1 MEKQTDNNN
10 KKQWLQAL
18 LWIPTLYFASGLPY
32 HTVTNISDY
41 IYKEM
46 GVSNADITFYT
57 GILLLPWT
65 LKPFWSPFIE
75 MWSTRRWWIATT
87 QLIMAICF
95 IAIAFTLSTKHF
107 FATSLIF
114 FMLAAFVSA
123 THDIAADGF
132 YILGLSEEKQSFF
145 SGIRNTFYRI
155 AMVFG
160 SGVLVMLGG
169 KLTRSCDSAAIG
181 WGITI
186 AIVALLMLL
195 FSLYHKVV
203 LPAPA
208 EDISRKPKNVREIFK
223 NFGHIIVTYFK
234 KPGIVGALLFLLLF
248 RLPEAQLVKM
258 GKLFMLDPVASGGL
272 GLATEQIGFINGV
285 VGVLGLIVGGI
296 AGGICVSRKGLKYW
310 LWPMVIAISIPDL
323 VYVYMSYLQPADI
336 YTIGSCI
343 FIEQLGYGFGFTAYT
358 LYMIY
363 FAQGEYP
370 TAHFAISTAFMSLGM
385 MLPGIISGKIQQL
398 IGYEHF
404 FVWVMICCIVTF
416 IVSALIK
423 IDPEFGKKKK
433 QINQL

>member
-1 MEKQTDNNN
+1 
-10 KKQWLQAL
+10 
-18 LWIPTLYFASGLPY
+18 
-32 HTVTNISDY
+32 
-41 IYKEM
+41 
-46 GVSNADITFYT
+46 
-57 GILLLPWT
+57 
-65 LKPFWSPFIE
+65 
-75 MWSTRRWWIATT
+75 
-87 QLIMAICF
+87 
-95 IAIAFTLSTKHF
+95 IAFTLSTKHF

-169 KLTRSCDSAAIG
+169 KLTRSCDNAAIG

-285 VGVLGLIVGGI
+285 VGVLGLIIGGI

-336 YTIGSCI
+336 YTISSCI

-423 IDPEFGKKKK
+423 IDPEFGKKK
-433 QINQL
+433 NR